1 MKLLQGVRV
10 AEAGA
15 NLGVEIATL
24 LLAEA
29 GAEVLKIEPPSLQAR
44 AAGPDSPSVTAT
56 NEALL

>member
-15 NLGVEIATL
+15 NLGAEIATL

-29 GAEVLKIEPPSLQAR
+29 GAEVLKIEPPACKLAQR
-44 AAGPDSPSVTAT
+44 GRILHP
-56 NEALL
+56 